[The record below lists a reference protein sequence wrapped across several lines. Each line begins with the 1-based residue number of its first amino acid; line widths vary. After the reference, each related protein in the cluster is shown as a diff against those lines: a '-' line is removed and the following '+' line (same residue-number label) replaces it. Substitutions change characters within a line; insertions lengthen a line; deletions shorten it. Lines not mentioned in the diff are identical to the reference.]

1 MQRRNFLGASLALIG
16 GASLPRVNWK
26 DGSLMIRFGIV
37 SDVHY
42 ADKKPAGN
50 RHYKQSL
57 AKLTECVNTM
67 NKEGV
72 DFLIELGD
80 FKDDSNP
87 PDEKQ
92 TLQYLDTIEKAL
104 QRFNGPCYHVLGN
117 HDEDCISKQ
126 QFLSRVTNGSFPK
139 AENFYSFEKKGFRFI
154 VLDANFNPDGTP
166 YDRGNF
172 DWRKCHIPEKQL
184 NWMKDQ
190 LQDKMPAVIFLHER
204 LDSFYSLRNLC
215 PDNADKAR
223 EILEDAGNVIAVFQG
238 HDHKG
243 GFNLINNI
251 GYYTSTGMIAG
262 SGPENSSYG
271 IVEISRDFEKK
282 FITNVKGYRRERS
295 VIF

>member
-1 MQRRNFLGASLALIG
+1 MQRRNFIETSLILIG
-16 GASLPRVNWK
+16 GTSLPKVHLK
-26 DGSLMIRFGIV
+26 EGYPVIRFGIV

-42 ADKKPAGN
+42 ADKQRAGN
-50 RHYKQSL
+50 RYYKQSL
-57 AKLTECVNTM
+57 SKLAECVDTM
-67 NKEGV
+67 NKEKV

-80 FKDDSNP
+80 FKDDSKP

-92 TLQYLDTIEKAL
+92 TLQFLDTIEKEL

-126 QFLSRVTNGSFPK
+126 QFLSRIKNGELPK

-166 YDRGNF
+166 YDKGNF

-184 NWMKDQ
+184 DWMKDQ
-190 LQDKMPAVIFLHER
+190 LQDKLPTVIFIHER

-223 EILEDAGNVIAVFQG
+223 NILEDAGNVIAVFQG
-238 HDHKG
+238 HDHRG

-251 GYYTSTGMIAG
+251 GYYTSTGVIEG
-262 SGPENSSYG
+262 SGPENNSYG
-271 IVEISRDFEKK
+271 IVEISKSFEKK
-282 FITNVKGYRRERS
+282 FVTKVKGYRRERS